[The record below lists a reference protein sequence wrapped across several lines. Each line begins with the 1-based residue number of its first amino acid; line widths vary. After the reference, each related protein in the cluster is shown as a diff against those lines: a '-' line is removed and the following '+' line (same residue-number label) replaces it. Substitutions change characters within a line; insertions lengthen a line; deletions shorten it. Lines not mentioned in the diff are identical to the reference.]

1 MKNFMINMT
10 KGLVVVT
17 VLAQLGFN
25 TYSIISID
33 NQLIRIDRKVQE
45 LLNDIYKREQ
55 EQEVNTMLY
64 LEGMYENQ

>member
-1 MKNFMINMT
+1 MINMT

-17 VLAQLGFN
+17 ILAQLGFS
-25 TYSIISID
+25 TYSIFNI
-33 NQLIRIDRKVQE
+33 NKQLTRIDIKVQE

-55 EQEVNTMLY
+55 EQEVSTMLY